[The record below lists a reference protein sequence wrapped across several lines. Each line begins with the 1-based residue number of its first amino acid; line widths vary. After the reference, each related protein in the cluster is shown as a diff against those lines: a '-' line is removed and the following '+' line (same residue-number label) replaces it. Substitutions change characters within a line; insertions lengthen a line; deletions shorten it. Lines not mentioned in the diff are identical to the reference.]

1 MTDTDTDTDTLLQFH
16 CHFPI
21 KIFGRNSANYY
32 EEIKALV
39 RQHFPDTPD
48 SAILCQPSQKANYL
62 SITATVYVDSKTKL
76 DALYQDLTKHPDIK
90 MVL

>member
-1 MTDTDTDTDTLLQFH
+1 MTDQKSLMQFP

-21 KIFGRNSANYY
+21 KIIGKKTDSFAT
-32 EEIKALV
+32 EIREITSK
-39 RQHFPDTPD
+39 HFPDT
-48 SAILCQPSQKANYL
+48 SEEAIVYQESQQGNYL
-62 SITATVYVDSKTKL
+62 SMTVTVYAQNQQSL